1 MRVFASRR
9 VVDIH
14 DLNCFRRRRKRGE
27 PKLIFFGF
35 SIDFKSI
42 PSTNPPLQEQ
52 VHTHSEWEW
61 SSTKKKKSRFK
72 GEPRSRK
79 RWENGFF
86 LLIHTTTTTTSC
98 ALAASVSIHTH
109 QVSFLF
115 LFKCQNSEN
124 WKNWCQRSEP
134 PPPIRKSKTDI
145 IVNWLTGFLT
155 WKSTWINNQTGS
167 EWKTIA
173 VFVRPSELLIDNLI
187 IFEYFPGHNGRH
199 VWMIN
204 SPLKD

>member
-124 WKNWCQRSEP
+124 WKKIDAKDRSHLLLLEKLKL
-134 PPPIRKSKTDI
+134 ISSLTD
-145 IVNWLTGFLT
+145 WPDF
-155 WKSTWINNQTGS
+155 WR
-167 EWKTIA
+167 E
-173 VFVRPSELLIDNLI
+173 NLH
-187 IFEYFPGHNGRH
+187 E
-199 VWMIN
+199 
-204 SPLKD
+204 